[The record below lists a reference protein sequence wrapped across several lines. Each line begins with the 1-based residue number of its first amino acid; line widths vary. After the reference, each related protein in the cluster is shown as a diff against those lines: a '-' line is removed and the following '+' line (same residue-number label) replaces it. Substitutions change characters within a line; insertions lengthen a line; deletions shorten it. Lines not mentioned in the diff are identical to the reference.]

1 MINYERI
8 AAEAA
13 ELARQ
18 FWLEIEAEFTQQVA
32 GCQGNRPDRA
42 GAVADTLTIGRDAGN
57 DIVLESIT
65 VSRFHALL
73 LRDADEMLLADLE
86 STNGTLLNGVLV
98 RPDEPVR
105 LADGDV
111 IHLGEVVARYAARRA
126 RSIGLSAEHPTAVE
140 MSTTPGMDTCDRQV
154 LRDSFT
160 LPKGR

>member
-13 ELARQ
+13 ELANQ
-18 FWLEIEAEFTQQVA
+18 FWLEIESEFTQQTA
-32 GCQGNRPDRA
+32 RCQGGRPGRTI
-42 GAVADTLTIGRDAGN
+42 AVADTLTIGRDAGN

-73 LRDADEMLLADLE
+73 LRDADGMLLADLE

-111 IHLGEVVARYAARRA
+111 IQLGEVVARYAAPPA
-126 RSIGLSAEHPTAVE
+126 SAPGAF
-140 MSTTPGMDTCDRQV
+140 SNSLTTNVREVIP
-154 LRDSFT
+154 L
-160 LPKGR
+160 